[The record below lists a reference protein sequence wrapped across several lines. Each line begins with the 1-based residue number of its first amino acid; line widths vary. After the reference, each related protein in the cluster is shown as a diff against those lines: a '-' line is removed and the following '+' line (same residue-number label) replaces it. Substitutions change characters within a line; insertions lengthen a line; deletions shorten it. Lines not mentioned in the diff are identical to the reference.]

1 MSGATDIGW
10 VGFALSL
17 LAVVPAAGVSWRLGL
32 RLERDVLGSTLRAL
46 VQMLVAAA
54 ALGLVIA
61 DDAPIVLSWL
71 WVAGIVVY
79 AAVVVQRRAPE
90 LPGVLPVALV
100 STTGTA
106 AVGLGIA
113 FGAGIFPV
121 EGRTLVPVSAML
133 VGNALKS
140 GVVAATL
147 LRDETAGRREEIEA
161 RLALGLSSADASR
174 PLVRQILRTAISPQ
188 IENIRGLGIVFLP
201 GAMTG
206 LILAGVDPLDAVLVQ
221 LALMYLILGA
231 VVVTTV
237 LTTLGARRRLFTAD
251 HRLLPLSRGGH
262 DE

>member
-17 LAVVPAAGVSWRLGL
+17 LAVALAAGVSWRLGL
-32 RLERDVLGSTLRAL
+32 RLERDVLTSVARAF
-46 VQMLVAAA
+46 VQMLIAAA
-54 ALGLVIA
+54 ALGLVIG
-61 DDAPIVLSWL
+61 DDAPIALSWL
-71 WVAGIVVY
+71 WVVGIVVY
-79 AAVVVQRRAPE
+79 AAVAIQRRAPE
-90 LPGVLPVALV
+90 LPGVLGIAFV
-100 STTGTA
+100 STSGTA

-121 EGRTLVPVSAML
+121 EGRTVVPIAAML

-140 GVVAATL
+140 GIVAATL
-147 LRDETAGRREEIEA
+147 LRDEMSGRREELEA
-161 RLALGLSSADASR
+161 RLALGLSSQDASR
-174 PLVRQILRTAISPQ
+174 PVIRRILRTAISPQ

-251 HRLLPLSRGGH
+251 HRLLPLARVTH